1 MCFTGDGGFWY
12 HLSDLETAVRCGIK
26 TVTVINNNN
35 RFGQVAVGID
45 KAYGDRPGN
54 REEMYSFREVNFAR
68 IAEEMGCLGIRV
80 ESPEKIR
87 GALERA
93 LSSDLPAV
101 VEVIT
106 DKDIPAP
113 WAQSY

>member
-35 RFGQVAVGID
+35 SFGQVAVGIE
-45 KAYGDRPGN
+45 KAYGDTPGN
-54 REEMYSFREVNFAR
+54 REEMYAFREVNFAR
-68 IAEEMGCLGIRV
+68 IAEDLGCLGIRV
-80 ESPEKIR
+80 EHPDEISK
-87 GALERA
+87 ALKTA
-93 LSSDLPAV
+93 LSSDLPV
-101 VEVIT
+101 VVDVLT
-106 DKDIPAP
+106 DKGIAAP